1 MTDGEEIILTSEDH
15 RSDAIFN
22 FIVVSIQM
30 MSLSIR
36 RLVYPSAQVRIL
48 CLSGPDHMGM
58 LSMHIYRASTYVTT
72 EV

>member
-1 MTDGEEIILTSEDH
+1 
-15 RSDAIFN
+15 
-22 FIVVSIQM
+22 M